1 MPTGFPL
8 QAVAPPSGAAAVGPG
23 DATVPGISAA
33 TLGRLPAGI
42 SGPGFDRQRTGIGI
56 VHLGPG
62 AFHRAHQAV
71 FTNDALT
78 LSGGDWAICGV
89 SLRSRRVRDALA
101 AQDGL
106 YTLAVHDAGVEC
118 RVIGAIREL
127 LALHEDYDRVAARLA
142 SPRTRI
148 VTLTVT
154 EHGYCL
160 DSSGG
165 LDLGRPGIQRDLA
178 GKAPPT
184 TAIGLLVEGLQRRRA
199 TGVDPCTVISCDN
212 LADNGSRLRD
222 AVAAFADR
230 VDTGLAG
237 WIRASVQFP
246 CTMVDSI
253 TPATD
258 DALRDLVRARLGLH
272 DAWPIK
278 RERFSQWVV
287 EHFDGPRPDWE
298 AAGVQFTGDVG
309 AFEAAKL
316 GLLNAPHSG
325 IAYLG
330 TLAGYRTVLEA
341 FGDPLFE
348 DFFLALTEREI
359 LPGLRPPRSTAG
371 EIDLVGYRDEIF
383 DRFRIPTIE
392 HRLSQICSYGSQKL
406 PQRVLGAVRGNLEA
420 DRPFGGLATIV
431 AAWRQFCA
439 DKVRRG
445 EAVVDPLADAIAAQG
460 WVRDSDPVRIVDGL
474 LGFGGLV
481 PPDLAASGRFRE
493 ALTAAVRSLGDGH
506 RDAVR
511 KAMQTYVS
519 GA

>member
-1 MPTGFPL
+1 MTASL
-8 QAVAPPSGAAAVGPG
+8 G
-23 DATVPGISAA
+23 DAALP
-33 TLGRLPAGI
+33 RLRNGVR
-42 SGPGFDRQRTGIGI
+42 GPGFDRRRTGVGI

-71 FTNDALT
+71 FTNDALA

-89 SLRSRRVRDALA
+89 SLRTSHVRDALRG
-101 AQDGL
+101 QDFL
-106 YTLAVHDAGVEC
+106 YTLAAHDRDVEF
-118 RVIGAIREL
+118 RIIGSIKEIHSLRQDYGPVIR
-127 LALHEDYDRVAARLA
+127 RLA
-142 SPRTRI
+142 NPLTRI
-148 VTLTVT
+148 VTLTIT

-160 DSSGG
+160 DSAGE
-165 LDLGRPGIQRDLA
+165 LDIGRPEVQHDLA
-178 GKAPPT
+178 LETRDGMPKS
-184 TAIGLLVEGLQRRRA
+184 AIGLLVEGLRRRRA
-199 TGVDPCTVISCDN
+199 AGVNPFTVISCDN
-212 LADNGSRLRD
+212 LAFNGTRLGN
-222 AVAAFADR
+222 AAFCFAGLLDPN
-230 VDTGLAG
+230 LAG
-237 WIRASVQFP
+237 WIRDCVEFP

-258 DALRDLVRARLGLH
+258 DALRDLVRTRLGLR

-309 AFEAAKL
+309 EFEAAKL

-359 LPGLRPPRSTAG
+359 LPGLRRPRSTAG

-392 HRLSQICSYGSQKL
+392 HRLSQICWNGSQKL

-460 WVRDSDPVRIVDGL
+460 WARESDPVRIVDGL
-474 LGFGGLV
+474 LGFGGFV

-493 ALTAAVRSLGDGH
+493 ALTAAVRSLGDGR

-511 KAMQTYVS
+511 KAMQAYVY